1 MPSAFQWQSS
11 EGYALARRILKASPL
26 PYDPHDYQ
34 IEGICCSLD
43 GMPLLAITPT
53 GSGKTG
59 FYTMYMLVVQA
70 VVKDPTLCPTAA
82 FPADPCLLLICP
94 TIALQLDMA
103 EKMRSVG
110 LSVLAINNNSRE
122 KTFQLRNENL
132 WETARQ
138 NVNIIIAGPEQ
149 LKSDEFEKSLRDE
162 KFDSRIC
169 GTGCD
174 EVHLLNTWGRSFRL
188 DFLQMGPL
196 KARMKERHNP
206 WILTT
211 ATLRDGPPYQNV
223 LDLLGLTR
231 GRFHLIRRSNLCPDV
246 QILFRTLYSSLDNG
260 IYPELDWIL
269 AEGRSTIIFAK
280 YISLGS
286 KIYAY
291 LHAKCPP
298 ENRDK
303 RIRLYNSMNFESHN
317 AATRKLLDNPD
328 MAAGCQIVI
337 GTDAL
342 SVGVNIPVRQ
352 DAIVIGDVDDV
363 DELIQKGGPVGRN
376 QKLVHDARLIVYVTA
391 SAIAAAEKA
400 IKAKDL
406 PLPAKTSPPDL
417 SMPEMI
423 VSSCKVEAQN
433 RLYNNPISDP
443 PCTCTT
449 CTSIPPRLPRPACNC
464 SGCISENLTAPAKS
478 AAAPKPID
486 GIPKRKRLTKLQ
498 RAHGTARLLV
508 FQREVWRQADI
519 TITSFL
525 TPEVFLSSSLI
536 KTILD
541 VYSIVVSSQTELN
554 QLLEPHKRLDGHHV
568 ALFELLQEMKPEFQK
583 IATDR
588 KAELAAARASKKKSK
603 RAEED
608 EITDTSEEEEPS
620 GAEEENIPR

>member
-94 TIALQLDMA
+94 TIPLQLDMVH
-103 EKMRSVG
+103 SISFIHQV
-110 LSVLAINNNSRE
+110 NSRE
-122 KTFQLRNENL
+122 EAFRLRNENL

-211 ATLRDGPPYQNV
+211 ATLRDGPPYQN
-223 LDLLGLTR
+223 
-231 GRFHLIRRSNLCPDV
+231 
-246 QILFRTLYSSLDNG
+246 
-260 IYPELDWIL
+260 
-269 AEGRSTIIFAK
+269 GRSTIIFAK

-328 MAAGCQIVI
+328 MAAGRQIVI

-352 DAIVIGDVDDV
+352 DAIVIG
-363 DELIQKGGPVGRN
+363 
-376 QKLVHDARLIVYVTA
+376 
-391 SAIAAAEKA
+391 
-400 IKAKDL
+400 
-406 PLPAKTSPPDL
+406 
-417 SMPEMI
+417 
-423 VSSCKVEAQN
+423 
-433 RLYNNPISDP
+433 
-443 PCTCTT
+443 
-449 CTSIPPRLPRPACNC
+449 
-464 SGCISENLTAPAKS
+464 
-478 AAAPKPID
+478 
-486 GIPKRKRLTKLQ
+486 
-498 RAHGTARLLV
+498 
-508 FQREVWRQADI
+508 
-519 TITSFL
+519 
-525 TPEVFLSSSLI
+525 
-536 KTILD
+536 
-541 VYSIVVSSQTELN
+541 
-554 QLLEPHKRLDGHHV
+554 
-568 ALFELLQEMKPEFQK
+568 
-583 IATDR
+583 
-588 KAELAAARASKKKSK
+588 
-603 RAEED
+603 
-608 EITDTSEEEEPS
+608 
-620 GAEEENIPR
+620 